1 MLSEF
6 CFIYCA
12 LYLVSLMYEKRTV
25 SVQFLILRL
34 MVWKIWYIFIAI
46 NELLCIWVESRL

>member
-1 MLSEF
+1 
-6 CFIYCA
+6 
-12 LYLVSLMYEKRTV
+12 MYEKRTV